1 MIEGSQLNV
10 MIVLFSLG
18 IRYISPMLRNI
29 MMESIPEN
37 RKAVPHKLRLG
48 MENRPLQTIG
58 KFITGASLPGGVTA
72 GGASSETDEDAQCVC
87 SVPLQCQPITEH
99 GDSCC

>member
-10 MIVLFSLG
+10 MIVLSSLG

-58 KFITGASLPGGVTA
+58 KFITGASPPGGVTA
-72 GGASSETDEDAQCVC
+72 DGASSETDDDQLVC